1 MGTYSFLWPEIGAA
15 FADIDNVPFVV
26 VFHGS
31 SWPFHGRH
39 GCGCGCGASGV
50 RTMGN
55 PRVLLCA
62 IFGMSLY
69 SCGLGATRECWGGV
83 DAK

>member
-1 MGTYSFLWPEIGAA
+1 MRTYGFLWSEIGAA
-15 FADIDNVPFVV
+15 FADVDNVPFIV

-39 GCGCGCGASGV
+39 GCSASGV

-55 PRVLLCA
+55 SRVLLCA

-69 SCGLGATRECWGGV
+69 SCGLGATRKCWGGV
-83 DAK
+83 NAN